1 MKQSSQVEEIAASH
15 RKNKNVNSSDEFLSG
30 FKKDDKL
37 HPVITLVIFWSPD
50 KWDGPRTLHDM
61 LDISDTEYLA
71 YVSDYKLN
79 IVAPEEIEND
89 DFGKLHTSLSEVL
102 QYVKYSKNISILE
115 EVMNQNER
123 FRHLDRKSAE
133 LINVVT
139 NSNLKYDEGNEVV
152 DMCKAINDLVE
163 NSKNEAREEMAKEL
177 ISDGAY
183 SFGVYLYFHT

>member
-1 MKQSSQVEEIAASH
+1 
-15 RKNKNVNSSDEFLSG
+15 
-30 FKKDDKL
+30 
-37 HPVITLVIFWSPD
+37 
-50 KWDGPRTLHDM
+50 
-61 LDISDTEYLA
+61 
-71 YVSDYKLN
+71 
-79 IVAPEEIEND
+79 
-89 DFGKLHTSLSEVL
+89 
-102 QYVKYSKNISILE
+102 
-115 EVMNQNER
+115 MNQNER

-183 SFGVYLYFHT
+183 SFEKIAEISKLPMSRIQELSNEIKASA

>member
-1 MKQSSQVEEIAASH
+1 MLYDAMSYTKQVEEIAASH

-37 HPVITLVIFWSPD
+37 HPVITLVIFWS
-50 KWDGPRTLHDM
+50 
-61 LDISDTEYLA
+61 
-71 YVSDYKLN
+71 
-79 IVAPEEIEND
+79 
-89 DFGKLHTSLSEVL
+89 HTSLSEVL

-115 EVMNQNER
+115 EVINQNER

-183 SFGVYLYFHT
+183 SFEKIAEISKLPMSRIQELSNEIKASA